1 VREAMQVIA
10 TPLSFSNHY
19 KEGFMENSS
28 LVGSLTNA
36 VKDHSKAFGLIGVV
50 IGAILVIYYCGSINF
65 YPSGLT
71 IADTLFFLWVVA
83 IFGFYYSAVAFA
95 FFIASTFWVAVF
107 ARPINF
113 ILKLAKNKTDI
124 VIPLPK
130 SDWFMVF
137 GGGLIANLLILGAS
151 YINGHPLISVF
162 GALFL
167 IGFLYTLIENVSN
180 NFSSSNKLLDAK
192 GQPINVKP
200 IDPQLIKNIFYVLIY
215 AAPLLLAQVGG
226 SVTRTTFETMG
237 VRQEGVDLY
246 IEVKEYKSILNNYE
260 REGLIS
266 GLECGE
272 VCIVKNVNI
281 LFTNIGTNTK
291 LEMRGKNGSIQLV
304 LPTKVIKLTAQS
316 KPNKTLQPTAAI

>member
-1 VREAMQVIA
+1 
-10 TPLSFSNHY
+10 
-19 KEGFMENSS
+19 
-28 LVGSLTNA
+28 
-36 VKDHSKAFGLIGVV
+36 
-50 IGAILVIYYCGSINF
+50 
-65 YPSGLT
+65 
-71 IADTLFFLWVVA
+71 
-83 IFGFYYSAVAFA
+83 VAFA